1 MAIRSG
7 HWWKPDLK
15 IEGARTADPGQMT
28 QHPGQSID
36 RAVAGD
42 TTSRTLKIRLS
53 PAA

>member
-1 MAIRSG
+1 MWLI
-7 HWWKPDLK
+7 
-15 IEGARTADPGQMT
+15 GQMT